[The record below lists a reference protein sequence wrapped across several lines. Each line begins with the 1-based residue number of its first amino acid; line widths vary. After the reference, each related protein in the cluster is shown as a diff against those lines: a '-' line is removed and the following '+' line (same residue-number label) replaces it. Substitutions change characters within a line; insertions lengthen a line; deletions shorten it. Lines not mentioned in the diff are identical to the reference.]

1 MATFS
6 ITMMSLETEVYIQ
19 PPLNKPIKYI
29 EVLECHAPKEWI
41 TFNIVNNIASTKPN
55 GSPSID
61 SIRRGSY
68 TIKSL
73 QNEFSKSEVNHG
85 LKILAGRGN
94 DYYLSATNDSK
105 PVISGNLADSLGIST
120 ELDKGKSYFL
130 QPFSKRIMKVYCDLV
145 DEHSSYENEAVKNDS
160 VTIKPSQFLAFV
172 PSEKYP
178 LLNVSSSKHPINYFT
193 IKIFDEDGKKL
204 HLLDEPIRITLK
216 LHF

>member
-1 MATFS
+1 MTP
-6 ITMMSLETEVYIQ
+6 ETRIYIY
-19 PPLNKPIKYI
+19 PSFTKPVKYI
-29 EVLECHAPKEWI
+29 EVVECHAPKEWI
-41 TFNIVNNIASTKPN
+41 TFNIVHNIASTKPN

-94 DYYLSATNDSK
+94 DYYLYATNDNK
-105 PVISGNLADSLGIST
+105 PAISGNLAESLGIST

-130 QPFSKRIMKVYCDLV
+130 QPFSKKIMKVYCDLV

-193 IKIFDEDGKKL
+193 LTIYDEDGNKL
-204 HLLDEPIRITLK
+204 NLINEPIRIILK
-216 LHF
+216 LSF